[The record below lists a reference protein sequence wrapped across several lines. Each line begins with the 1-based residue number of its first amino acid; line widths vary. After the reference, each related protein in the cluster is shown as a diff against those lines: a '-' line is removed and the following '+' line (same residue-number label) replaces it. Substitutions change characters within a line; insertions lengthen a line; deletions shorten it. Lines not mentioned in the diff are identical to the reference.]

1 MDMARID
8 PNLKVECKISRENV
22 SVFDVRKAPFQLH
35 GIIPPTDAPEDKFRR
50 IPEATALSVS
60 KNVHWLHANTTGAR
74 LRFRT
79 NSSYIA
85 IHAEMPCIWKYS
97 HDALTG
103 CAGFDLYAFENG
115 RETYA
120 HTFIPPYSIENG
132 FESEYTFPEK
142 KMRELTLHFPLFSEV
157 SKLYLYLDADAEVE
171 PPRQYKHTKPVV
183 YYGSS
188 ITHGGCASR
197 PGNTYEA
204 IISRMLDCDFLN
216 LGFNGNAKAEDEI
229 AAYIANL
236 DMSVFVYDYDYNA
249 PDADH
254 LRKTHERM
262 FRIIRNK
269 QPTLPIICASR
280 PNYSGFPEDEERRQ
294 IIMQTV
300 GRAKAAGDAN
310 VIFVDGKEY
319 FSDCYTGCELVDG
332 CHPTDVG
339 FLRMAEKI
347 GKEIAVFLDKN
358 P

>member
-1 MDMARID
+1 MDISQID

-22 SVFDVRKAPFQLH
+22 TVYDVRKAPFQLH
-35 GIIPPTDAPEDKFRR
+35 GIIPPTDAPDDKFRR
-50 IPEATALSVS
+50 MPEDAALAVS
-60 KNVHWLHANTTGAR
+60 RNVHWLHANTTGAR

-79 NSSYIA
+79 DSSYIA

-103 CAGFDLYAFENG
+103 CAGFDLYNRENG
-115 RETYA
+115 REMYA
-120 HTFIPPYSIENG
+120 HTFIPPYTIENG

-142 KMRELTLHFPLFSEV
+142 KMRELTLNFPLFSEV
-157 SKLYLYLDADAEVE
+157 SRLYLYLDADAVVE
-171 PPRQYKHTKPVV
+171 PPRPYTYEKPVV

-216 LGFNGNAKAEDEI
+216 LGFNGNAKAEDAVAEYI
-229 AAYIANL
+229 AAL
-236 DMSVFVYDYDYNA
+236 HMSVFVYDYDHNA
-249 PDADH
+249 PDPEF

-262 FRIIRNK
+262 FRIIRDK
-269 QPTLPIICASR
+269 QPDLPIICASR
-280 PNYSGFPEDEERRQ
+280 PDYTGSADNEERRR
-294 IIMQTV
+294 IVKDTV
-300 GRAKAAGDAN
+300 ERAKAAGDRN
-310 VIFVDGKEY
+310 VVFIDGKEY

-332 CHPTDVG
+332 VHPTDIG

-347 GKEIAVFLDKN
+347 GKEVARFLNILK
-358 P
+358 